1 MFFEVWAEDD
11 DGHQELMD
19 TTSSLTEAERIAKT
33 CLADG
38 FFLSFVLQ
46 ETEDGDLTEVRRFEN
61 T

>member
-19 TTSSLTEAERIAKT
+19 TTSSLTEAEQIAKM
-33 CLADG
+33 CLKDG
-38 FFLSFVLQ
+38 YFVSFVLQ
-46 ETEDGDLTEVRRFEN
+46 ETEDGNLTEVRRFEN